1 MRDPRQAAGLRRAG
15 DVPHGRRRVTSR
27 LGGSHPA
34 RLRATSERGV
44 ARHSSKTH
52 PAYERDPEGR
62 TENQGGQLVTQ
73 YPIDPFTP
81 AVELAGAI
89 RRKEV
94 SPVEVVDGYLAR
106 IDELDPRLNAF
117 CHRAD
122 DEARKAAAAA
132 ADAVVH
138 ATSTDDLPPFHG
150 VPLPIKDLVDVA
162 GWPTTH
168 GSAGASRAPAA
179 RLRPGRAAVPGRGV
193 RAAREDHHLRVR
205 HRALH
210 RERGPGHLPQP
221 MGPRPHAGRLVER
234 LGRGGGRRDG
244 ADRAR
249 RRRRRL
255 DPHPGVVQRPRR
267 AQAHPR
273 PGHQRDRRLEGLATS
288 GVLTRT
294 VADTAAGLDVLARHD
309 PAAWWSPPTPRR
321 PSPAR

>member
-1 MRDPRQAAGLRRAG
+1 M
-15 DVPHGRRRVTSR
+15 
-27 LGGSHPA
+27 
-34 RLRATSERGV
+34 
-44 ARHSSKTH
+44 
-52 PAYERDPEGR
+52 
-62 TENQGGQLVTQ
+62 TQ

-94 SPVEVVDGYLAR
+94 SPVEVVDGYLER

-122 DEARKAAAAA
+122 DDVRKAAAAA

-138 ATSTDDLPPFHG
+138 ADVDRRPPA
-150 VPLPIKDLVDVA
+150 VP
-162 GWPTTH
+162 
-168 GSAGASRAPAA
+168 RRPAA
-179 RLRPGRAAVPGRGV
+179 DQGPRRRGRLAHDPRVRRRQPGAGRRIGPGRAAVRGRGV

-221 MGPRPHAGRLVER
+221 MGPRPHAGRLVEW
-234 LGRGGGRRDG
+234 LGRRGRRRDG

-273 PGHQRDRRLEGLATS
+273 PGHQRDRRLGGPRHQRRPHPHGGRHRRRPRRARPPRPGGVVVATDAA
-288 GVLTRT
+288 GVLRRSVDDGPADG
-294 VADTAAGLDVLARHD
+294 VARRRARRRADRRDGGRPRVHRRGRRHPAGPRVGR
-309 PAAWWSPPTPRR
+309 PPRR
-321 PSPAR
+321 RHPPSACRRPTS